1 MTKGRPRKYPK
12 PEPEKHPLVQGDPA
26 YLHRPERYFLLMAKT
41 VATASLHPLNAGG
54 CVIAS
59 GRDILSEGR
68 SLLTEAK
75 GEIDPLGHAI
85 AVAAKRGT
93 PMTAATAYT
102 TRYPFSTSVLQ
113 AHLCGI
119 RKIYVVAHDWPVLY
133 KTEFRKAASTAREL
147 GMAIEPVFD
156 DNDEDLTIGLNPEM
170 VKMYEECYG
179 VVMNS
184 TVQHVPP
191 PPKTSEATDL

>member
-1 MTKGRPRKYPK
+1 MMPKGRPRKYPK

-26 YLHRPERYFLLMAKT
+26 YLHRPERYFLLMAKAI
-41 VATASLHPLNAGG
+41 ATASLHPLNGGG

-59 GRDILSEGR
+59 GRDIISEGR

-93 PMTAATAYT
+93 PMTAATAYS

-133 KTEFRKAASTAREL
+133 KTEFRKAANTAREL

-170 VKMYEECYG
+170 VQTIRRVLRSDHE
-179 VVMNS
+179 
-184 TVQHVPP
+184 QHRAACPP
-191 PPKTSEATDL
+191 TS